1 EYNML
6 IKSSRTKQR
15 RDDLTCVICKGSAYC
30 HNFGQISCHSC
41 KEFFRRNALLPI
53 EKTKC
58 LNKKYSCQIRFDIKH
73 KCQRCRLLKCFQLG
87 MCKDNL
93 LTPKDKIAKQKR
105 IEENRRIRLTK
116 INHEFT

>member
-41 KEFFRRNALLPI
+41 KGIYLYLIELYQLLI
-53 EKTKC
+53 
-58 LNKKYSCQIRFDIKH
+58 SF
-73 KCQRCRLLKCFQLG
+73 
-87 MCKDNL
+87 
-93 LTPKDKIAKQKR
+93 
-105 IEENRRIRLTK
+105 
-116 INHEFT
+116 